1 MRNMRL
7 VVGAIVVGLLI
18 GVSASSGAVL
28 IQAFDFTGGG
38 SAWTVNVHEA
48 NGLPIVYELGANPTK
63 VGYDDTLPGV
73 GSEPGYATLWQQV
86 TLPAGQTMS
95 NLRLE
100 AKVSGYSSWVV
111 LGRIGLS
118 TTATNYATQ
127 GTLWTGTDHLP
138 SGVVYTDADVSIDAS
153 STAALTDISS
163 VWVGAEI
170 ASYYGTG
177 VIGSVSEIKLYGDIV
192 PEPATMGLL
201 MCGGLLVGCLRKR

>member
-1 MRNMRL
+1 MRNVRL
-7 VVGAIVVGLLI
+7 LVWAIVVGLVPS
-18 GVSASSGAVL
+18 VSLSAVL
-28 IQAFDFTGGG
+28 VQAFDFTNSG
-38 SAWTVNVHEA
+38 SAWTIKTVHDA
-48 NGLPIVYELGANPTK
+48 GLPIVYEMGGNPTK
-63 VGYDDTLPGV
+63 VGYDDTLPGS
-73 GSEPGYATLWQQV
+73 GSAAGYATLWQEV

-100 AKVSGYSSWVV
+100 AKVSGYSSWVI

-118 TTATNYATQ
+118 TTATEYATQ

-138 SGVVYTDADVSIDAS
+138 SGVVYTDADVAIDAS

-177 VIGSVSEIKLYGDIV
+177 VIGDVSQIRLYGDVV
-192 PEPATMGLL
+192 PEPATMGLM
-201 MCGGLLVGCLRKR
+201 MCGGLLLGCLRRR